1 MQNPMQKPAPRRC
14 LWLAAL
20 CLSLAAGQSLA
31 AEIIV
36 DIRNTGEAQGR
47 VYVALCGERN
57 FMRGQCDY
65 EVARRATSGATVVS
79 FAGVLPGDYAI
90 AAFYDLNGNQKL
102 DKNLLG
108 APKEPVAVSNNV
120 SAKWAVPEFAAARI
134 TLAAGQRLRL
144 ELALL

>member
-1 MQNPMQKPAPRRC
+1 MQNPMQKPAPRRSA
-14 LWLAAL
+14 WLAAL

-65 EVARRATSGATVVS
+65 EVARRATGGVTVVS

-108 APKEPVAVSNNV
+108 APKEPVAVSNHV

-134 TLAAGQRLRL
+134 TVAAGQRLRL

>member
-120 SAKWAVPEFAAARI
+120 SATWAVPEFAAARI
-134 TLAAGQRLRL
+134 KLAAGQRLRL

>member
-1 MQNPMQKPAPRRC
+1 MHNPMQKNRLRRC

-20 CLSLAAGQSLA
+20 CLLLAAGQSLA

-57 FMRGQCDY
+57 FMRQRCDY
-65 EVARRATSGATVVS
+65 EVARAASSGATVVS
-79 FAGVLPGDYAI
+79 FAGVPPGNYAI
-90 AAFYDLNGNQKL
+90 SAFYDLNGNQKL
-102 DKNLLG
+102 DRNLWG
-108 APKEPVAVSNNV
+108 APKEPVAVSNHVN
-120 SAKWAVPEFAAARI
+120 AKQAVPEFAAARI
-134 TLAAGQRLRL
+134 TLTAGQQLRL

>member
-1 MQNPMQKPAPRRC
+1 MQNPMQKNPPRRC

-108 APKEPVAVSNNV
+108 APKEPVAVSNHV
-120 SAKWAVPEFAAARI
+120 STKWAVPEFAAARI

>member
-1 MQNPMQKPAPRRC
+1 MQNPMQKPAPRRSA
-14 LWLAAL
+14 WLAAL

-65 EVARRATSGATVVS
+65 EVARRATDGRTVVS

-102 DKNLLG
+102 DKNLWG
-108 APKEPVAVSNNV
+108 ASKEPVAVSNHVN
-120 SAKWAVPEFAAARI
+120 AKQAVPEFAAARI
-134 TLAAGQRLRL
+134 TVAAGQRLRL